1 MEGSLGKGG
10 VISKFGVKSILVKL
24 QTLAAMGIRAEMQF
38 LACCVSLGIS
48 VLRMRVLTE
57 LRTLHF
63 VQSRDFRRAGSAA
76 AADFSCVRFES
87 PVAFPWFVT
96 SNLCDSINLLLF
108 QSSRSRCLECTR
120 PAHPSRRITDRRIA
134 DCHPASRAAGR

>member
-48 VLRMRVLTE
+48 VLRMRVLN
-57 LRTLHF
+57 F

-134 DCHPASRAAGR
+134 DCRPASRAAGR